1 MASHHKFRQ
10 IGFAH
15 LMEHLP
21 FHTFRRW
28 VQRYLSKYPTKLFSH
43 LDQFLCMA
51 FAQLTCHESLCNTET
66 CLRCDR
72 TIALTSSQSQQGLP
86 TAPAAYQVLRCRT
99 RQASGISSQQLRL
112 TCADHR
118 SALSLSLAGRT
129 ILQMDQTA
137 SSYQAFLRNY

>member
-86 TAPAAYQVLRCRT
+86 TAPATNQVLRCRA
-99 RQASGISSQQLRL
+99 RQASGSSNRQ
-112 TCADHR
+112 HR
-118 SALSLSLAGRT
+118 RIKHFYETTEYAVKTQKWIAIAVYVLLPS
-129 ILQMDQTA
+129 
-137 SSYQAFLRNY
+137 

>member
-72 TIALTSSQSQQGLP
+72 TIALTAPKASKDYLQHLGRIKFYDAVHDKRLVFLTDNLDLP
-86 TAPAAYQVLRCRT
+86 ALTVAQLYRCRW
-99 RQASGISSQQLRL
+99 QI
-112 TCADHR
+112 D
-118 SALSLSLAGRT
+118 
-129 ILQMDQTA
+129 ILQVDQTT
-137 SSYQAFLRNY
+137 SSYQTFLRNY